1 MFVHASPATIKI
13 PRRELEHKYI
23 NVDMTVDVTDVSGK
37 KPKIELLSITENET
51 NTWDGRRPDII
62 GAQFGKDDRKFK
74 LRAELNSDYSPRVYT
89 ITYKATNATGHS
101 TIASTTVTVST
112 GN

>member
-1 MFVHASPATIKI
+1 
-13 PRRELEHKYI
+13 
-23 NVDMTVDVTDVSGK
+23 DMSIAVTDVSGK

-51 NTWDGRRPDII
+51 NTWGGRRPDII

-89 ITYKATNATGHS
+89 IAYKATNASGRS